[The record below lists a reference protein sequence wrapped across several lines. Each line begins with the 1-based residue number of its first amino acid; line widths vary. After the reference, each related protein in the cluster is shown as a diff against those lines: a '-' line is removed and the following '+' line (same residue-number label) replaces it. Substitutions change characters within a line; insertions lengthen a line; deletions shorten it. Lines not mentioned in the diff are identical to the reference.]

1 MGNLNEIVIVIV
13 YRYCSNCITCVYPGT
28 RYVYTGGGLIQR
40 VGWIRWEYENITD
53 KSNALF
59 DDHLD
64 FLGGESLL
72 KLVFRGYM

>member
-1 MGNLNEIVIVIV
+1 VV
-13 YRYCSNCITCVYPGT
+13 PF
-28 RYVYTGGGLIQR
+28 LINSSKNMASLMKYQR